1 MLFLDDF
8 LEMLDELPAE
18 LKDRSEE
25 IRRIDYEVESRL
37 NRNREAINEFFQRS
51 GVNMS
56 AEQRREK
63 SKGFQDEFETIK
75 ILAQKKFFIAEKMQE
90 LLKKYQ
96 THLDKE
102 KTNFQCE
109 MEADNSGVTEMIEK
123 RYTQHIEA
131 VITAR
136 KERKRRHRVVSSRA
150 STVASGP
157 LISRDSN
164 DKIQRILQEG
174 MRLRLDFSDDSAHSA
189 MSSAIPSPAPRGR
202 PPKINRDQ
210 MFLSS
215 SMIASD
221 DCMTPIATPTA
232 RRRSNTNALRGT
244 VSIPSAIVSMSR
256 GESSGHFS
264 PNPSERSWSNA
275 GIDESPTPTSNLTT
289 PVFSSGPHI
298 PNYSTPQSSQVLQNS
313 AFVVSES
320 RHGRTRKLTSRV
332 QEMFKETLQRQR
344 NHGNSI
350 IALQERMTAAS
361 AAQQYSTTS
370 PAASGSPTPASARN
384 GSPNEVDDDVRTDN
398 AKRGSFAPND
408 HREPNEHRTHQ
419 ETDDEDEG
427 DQRRWCF
434 CDEKSYGEM
443 VRCDNP
449 DCNLRW
455 FHYPCIGMV
464 EPPVGTWFCPRCV
477 VKTGLEEEEEKEE
490 EDEEEENGDDQ
501 DE

>member
-1 MLFLDDF
+1 
-8 LEMLDELPAE
+8 
-18 LKDRSEE
+18 
-25 IRRIDYEVESRL
+25 
-37 NRNREAINEFFQRS
+37 
-51 GVNMS
+51 MS
-56 AEQRREK
+56 QSSA
-63 SKGFQDEFETIK
+63 SS
-75 ILAQKKFFIAEKMQE
+75 L
-90 LLKKYQ
+90 
-96 THLDKE
+96 
-102 KTNFQCE
+102 
-109 MEADNSGVTEMIEK
+109 
-123 RYTQHIEA
+123 
-131 VITAR
+131 
-136 KERKRRHRVVSSRA
+136 RKRNA
-150 STVASGP
+150 
-157 LISRDSN
+157 DS
-164 DKIQRILQEG
+164 DEV
-174 MRLRLDFSDDSAHSA
+174 FSPS
-189 MSSAIPSPAPRGR
+189 SSA
-202 PPKINRDQ
+202 K
-210 MFLSS
+210 
-215 SMIASD
+215 
-221 DCMTPIATPTA
+221 T
-232 RRRSNTNALRGT
+232 RRSNTNALRGT

-408 HREPNEHRTHQ
+408 HREPKHRTHQ